1 MRLTGIIAGVVAIV
15 AVVALLGLEL
25 AATSMATRSARDAI
39 ERCADVED
47 VEVTSIARP
56 AVVGFLRGEVRDVR
70 LTATGVQAGDLRID
84 RVDARLPVAPA
95 GFGSGPETLTV
106 VADARILEGDLERY
120 LVARAPELASPT
132 LRVTRD
138 ELQIGDQRVPFT
150 FGAVVRID
158 GAGDLQL
165 VPTLGDPR
173 LWSSLGLEL
182 EIEVPRE
189 LELLSIDLQDG
200 AVLVTARAEIHQ
212 DAESQAT
219 CPDVALLGIGGHL
232 GCSGAEILA
241 AERSG
246 WR

>member
-1 MRLTGIIAGVVAIV
+1 MRLTGIIAGVIAVV
-15 AVVALLGLEL
+15 TVVALLGLEL
-25 AATSMATRSARDAI
+25 AATSLATRSAREAI
-39 ERCADVED
+39 ERCADAED

-56 AVVGFLRGEVRDVR
+56 AVLGFLRGEVRDVR
-70 LTATGVQAGDLRID
+70 VTATGVQAGDLRID

-120 LVARAPELASPT
+120 LVTQAPDLASPT
-132 LRVTRD
+132 LRITPG

-150 FGAVVRID
+150 FGATVRID
-158 GAGDLQL
+158 SDGDLQL
-165 VPTLGDPR
+165 VPTIGDPR

-182 EIEVPRE
+182 EIEVPRD
-189 LELLSIDLQDG
+189 LELLAIDLQDG
-200 AVLVTARAEIHQ
+200 VVVVTARAEVHH
-212 DAESQAT
+212 DAGSQAT
-219 CPDVALLGIGGHL
+219 CPDVALLGVGGHL
-232 GCSGAEILA
+232 GCSGSQVLA